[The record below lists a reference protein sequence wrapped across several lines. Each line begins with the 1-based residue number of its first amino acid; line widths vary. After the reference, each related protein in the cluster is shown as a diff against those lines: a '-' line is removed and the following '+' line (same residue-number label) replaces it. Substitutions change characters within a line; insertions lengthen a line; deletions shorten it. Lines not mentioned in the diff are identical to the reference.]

1 MLTIVVNIWDCYL
14 WFCYLWFCYFVTLH
28 SLYTPFIYIT
38 QEKSQLYQTKNLQHA
53 TFEKI

>member
-1 MLTIVVNIWDCYL
+1 MVLLFVVL
-14 WFCYLWFCYFVTLH
+14 LFVTLH

-38 QEKSQLYQTKNLQHA
+38 QEKSQLYQTKNLRHA